1 MAIARQMGPQALR
14 MNLNTLLR
22 HDVFKQSSSVVPTE
36 ESRLGQSCHTGNP
49 DNTMIDYVAS
59 RIADADAITRS
70 RQFPYQFL
78 AAYLNASAE
87 VPQKIFKSSKSEI
100 RRVKIRIAA
109 LGRAFHTSLFLLR
122 TSVDPAS

>member
-14 MNLNTLLR
+14 MNLNTLPR
-22 HDVFKQSSSVVPTE
+22 HDVFSVAPDLRDGNAGKNAGRGVPD
-36 ESRLGQSCHTGNP
+36 QQ
-49 DNTMIDYVAS
+49 MIDYVAS
-59 RIADADAITRS
+59 RIGDSGAITRS

-78 AAYLNASAE
+78 AACLNVSAE
-87 VPQKIFKSSKSEI
+87 VPQKSFKSSKSEI
-100 RRVKIRIAA
+100 KRVKIRIAA